1 MARHGVLRNLIAI
14 VALVALSA
22 CAVSEAARQTR
33 REALTRRI
41 VDDSIAYN
49 EAYNSAISAQI
60 LVNILRAYNRQPRQ
74 YMSMSGFS
82 HSTPDSQT
90 TSLAIGGLPL
100 DQLGEHWGEGAL
112 GVSTDRQI
120 EPDYKVE
127 PFSTQAYD
135 NIALLPTSPDVFRYY
150 WNNGWNRDVLLLLLV
165 DRMEVTGEHG
175 PLFNSPGTIAANC
188 EGDDYTIGGCAF
200 VHRIRDLV
208 TSLRSATPTPRGAV
222 ANACYPLASYN
233 VAEAPVLVAAARDGA
248 PPACPLTIVV
258 GDTRYTLHLRSL
270 DDVIYYVGELLRQ
283 DDLHP
288 SPDGVLQARLSVI
301 APGTRDQMA
310 PLFRI
315 VPASNET
322 ERDYAAS
329 AIYAGRR
336 YSAGAPASQF
346 CFHPGHPEQC
356 AGAAGDRSGTV
367 LELLIGLLAHNQS
380 DAAVSAPSS
389 RLIERR

>member
-1 MARHGVLRNLIAI
+1 MTRHGVLRAVITF
-14 VALVALSA
+14 VAVASLAA
-22 CAVSEAARQTR
+22 CAVTDEARQQR

-82 HSTPDSQT
+82 HSTPDSRT
-90 TSLAIGGLPL
+90 TSVSVGGLPL
-100 DQLGEHWGEGAL
+100 DQLGEHWGEAAL
-112 GVSTDRQI
+112 GASTERQI

-127 PFSTQAYD
+127 PFSTGAYD

-165 DRMEVTGEHG
+165 DRMEVTGERQ

-188 EGDDYTIGGCAF
+188 GDGYDVGGCAF
-200 VHRIRDLV
+200 VRRIRDLV
-208 TSLRSATPTPRGAV
+208 GTLRTATQTPRGEIAG
-222 ANACYPLASYN
+222 ACYPIASYN
-233 VAEAPVLVAAARDGA
+233 LDAAPVLIAAPRNGA
-248 PPACPLTIVV
+248 PPPCPLTIAV
-258 GDTRYTLHLRSL
+258 GATHYTLHLRSL
-270 DDVIYYVGELLRQ
+270 DDVIYYVGELLRA

-288 SPDGVLQARLSVI
+288 SPDGVLQARVSVV

-315 VPASNET
+315 VEASADT
-322 ERDYAAS
+322 ERDYAAT

-336 YSAGAPASQF
+336 YSAGAPANQF
-346 CFHPGHPEQC
+346 CFHPGHAEQC
-356 AGAAGDRSGTV
+356 AGATGDRSGTV

>member
-1 MARHGVLRNLIAI
+1 MTRHGVLRALITVI
-14 VALVALSA
+14 ALTALSA
-22 CAVSEAARQTR
+22 CAVSETARQAR

-49 EAYNSAISAQI
+49 DAYNSALSAQI

-82 HSTPDSQT
+82 HSTPDSRT
-90 TSLAIGGLPL
+90 TTFGVGGLPL
-100 DQLGEHWGEGAL
+100 SQLGQEWGEGAL
-112 GVSTDRQI
+112 NVATERQI

-127 PFSTQAYD
+127 PFSTEAFE

-150 WNNGWNRDVLLLLLV
+150 WNTGWNRDLLLLLLV
-165 DRMEVTGEHG
+165 DRMEISGDRQ

-188 EGDDYTIGGCAF
+188 EGEAYSIGGCAF

-208 TSLRSATPTPRGAV
+208 TALRTASLTPRGAI
-222 ANACYPLASYN
+222 ANACYPMASYN
-233 VAEAPVLVAAARDGA
+233 IAAAPVLIAAPRRGA
-248 PPACPLTIVV
+248 PPPCPVTIVV
-258 GDTRYTLHLRSL
+258 GATRYTLHLRSL
-270 DDVIYYVGELLRQ
+270 DDVIYYVGELIRA

-288 SPDGVLQARLSVI
+288 APHGVLQARLSVI
-301 APGTRDQMA
+301 APGTRDGSA

-315 VPASNET
+315 VQASDQT
-322 ERDYAAS
+322 ERDYTATAT
-329 AIYAGRR
+329 YGGHR
-336 YSAGAPASQF
+336 YSAGAPANQF
-346 CFHPGHPEQC
+346 CFHPGRAEEC

-367 LELLIGLLAHNQS
+367 LELLTGLLAHNQS